1 MIPKRIHYCWFGRN
15 PLPELAERCI
25 ASWKE
30 MLPDY
35 EIVRWDEDSFD
46 IESNQYVKEAYEAK
60 KYAFVSDYVRLYAMC
75 TQGGIYMDTDVQ
87 VVRSLDPYLQHQAF
101 SGFESVHSI
110 PTGIMACEK
119 DFPGFCDLLSWYDDK
134 HFVNEDGSYNATTN
148 VVTIT
153 NYYLDR
159 GLVRDNTKQTLEG
172 FTVYPNIVF
181 CPYKH
186 EIGSRDFK
194 RDTVT
199 IHHKYGSWLTDKD
212 RAARGNFKQ
221 RVKSFAKKAVF
232 TILGKKRMDT
242 LLLSKLEHQKN
253 TDGYEIS

>member
-15 PLPELAERCI
+15 KLPELANRCI
-25 ASWKE
+25 ASWKQV
-30 MLPDY
+30 LPDY

-46 IESNQYVKEAYEAK
+46 VNSNQYVKEAYEAK

-87 VVRSLDPYLQHQAF
+87 VVRPLDSYLCHQAF
-101 SGFESVHSI
+101 SGFENVHSI

-119 DFPGFCDLLSWYDDK
+119 GFPGFCDLLAWYDDR
-134 HFVNEDGSYNATTN
+134 HFVNEDGSYDATPN

-159 GLVRDNTKQTLEG
+159 GLVRNNTMQTIEG
-172 FTVYPNIVF
+172 FVIYPNIVF

-186 EIGSRDFK
+186 EIGSRIFEQE
-194 RDTVT
+194 TVT

-212 RAARGNFKQ
+212 RFSREDAKSKLKQ
-221 RVKSFAKKAVF
+221 GAKKIAF
-232 TILGKKRMDT
+232 NLLGKKRMDA
-242 LLLSKLEHQKN
+242 LLLRKFERQKS
-253 TDGYEIS
+253 TGGYEIS

>member
-1 MIPKRIHYCWFGRN
+1 MIPKRIHYCWFGQN

-25 ASWKE
+25 ASWKKI
-30 MLPDY
+30 LPDY

-46 IESNQYVKEAYEAK
+46 IDSNQYVKEAYEAK

-87 VVRSLDPYLQHQAF
+87 VVKSLDPFLCHKAF
-101 SGFESVHSI
+101 SGFENVHSI

-119 DFPGFCDLLSWYDDK
+119 GFSGFCDLLSWYDDK
-134 HFVNEDGSYNATTN
+134 HFINEDGSYNATTN
-148 VVTIT
+148 VTTIT

-159 GLVRDNTKQTLEG
+159 GLVRNNTMQTLEG
-172 FTVYPNIVF
+172 FTIYPNIVF

-186 EIGSRDFK
+186 EIGSRYFK
-194 RDTVT
+194 HDTVT
-199 IHHKYGSWLTDKD
+199 VHHKYGSWLTDKD

-221 RVKSFAKKAVF
+221 EMKTCFKKAALNL
-232 TILGKKRMDT
+232 LGKKRMDAI
-242 LLLSKLEHQKN
+242 LLMKFEHQKPK
-253 TDGYEIS
+253 DGYVI